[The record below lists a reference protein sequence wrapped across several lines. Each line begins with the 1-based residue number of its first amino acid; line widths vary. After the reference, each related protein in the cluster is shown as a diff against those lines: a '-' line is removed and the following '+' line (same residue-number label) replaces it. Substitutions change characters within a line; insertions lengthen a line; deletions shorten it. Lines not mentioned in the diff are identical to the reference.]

1 MKKIVPLIL
10 TALAVCFFIASVSR
24 NTKLLDSF
32 VGHLAR
38 EDGIDIAEL
47 GPGVIARE
55 EACSVGLYI

>member
-1 MKKIVPLIL
+1 ML

>member
-1 MKKIVPLIL
+1 ML

-47 GPGVIARE
+47 GPGVITGE
-55 EACSVGLYI
+55 KACSIGFSI